1 MAKHMSDSTVTY
13 IQIKE
18 LLEGFLDILK
28 HSPNKTLR
36 DKTIQYV
43 YEYIEEKQSNETYLP
58 GFD

>member
-13 IQIKE
+13 VQVKD

-43 YEYIEEKQSNETYLP
+43 YEYLEER
-58 GFD
+58 